1 VDAIGLIGQLLD
13 YPVPGSKPKEPEKKR
28 FEYEGNGPVILGN
41 VSIRELIQRKE
52 RARMED

>member
-1 VDAIGLIGQLLD
+1 MDAIGLIGQLLD